1 LQTRI
6 EKEEIEPRANIVKH
20 KRQTNKGSK

>member
-6 EKEEIEPRANIVKH
+6 EKEEIEPRANIVEH
-20 KRQTNKGSK
+20 KMQTN